1 MRALVGPPPWQIFR
15 RAARQTRRQ
24 RAARANHLPSL
35 LPLHLL
41 SKKTLKDV
49 PLDARPRAARRAR
62 RDRVGA
68 GGRGGGWCWCVW
80 GGEAPCVFHRHTQQT
95 QNTQTKTPLLAAVG
109 NLADAA
115 ATGAGALTNA
125 AATFGS
131 LVADPTQLLAFNG
144 LLGAKG
150 AVKA

>member
-1 MRALVGPPPWQIFR
+1 MFRSTLVLALL
-15 RAARQTRRQ
+15 AALAVTASAQAGAV
-24 RAARANHLPSL
+24 AAGAG
-35 LPLHLL
+35 
-41 SKKTLKDV
+41 
-49 PLDARPRAARRAR
+49 AFGAARRLAF
-62 RDRVGA
+62 
-68 GGRGGGWCWCVW
+68 
-80 GGEAPCVFHRHTQQT
+80 FHQHPTPPNT